1 MKNLYKT
8 TVTTKGARK
17 GHAKS
22 DDGILDV
29 KLSMPKSMGG
39 EGGNYTNPE
48 QLFGAGYSA
57 CFGGALQLAAKNHGI
72 DIDENVSVS
81 AVVKLGLTDEEENLQ
96 LSVVLDCY
104 LPGVDVETGE
114 KIVNEANEICPYS
127 RATRDNIDV
136 TLNLLVDE
144 D

>member
-29 KLSMPKSMGG
+29 QLSMPKSMGG
-39 EGGNYTNPE
+39 EGGDYTNPE
-48 QLFGAGYSA
+48 QLFAAGYSA
-57 CFGGALQLAAKNHGI
+57 CFGSALQVVAKKHKIELGE
-72 DIDENVSVS
+72 DLSVS
-81 AVVKLGLTDEEENLQ
+81 AVVELGQTEEENLQ
-96 LSVVLDCY
+96 LAVVLDCF

-114 KIVNEANEICPYS
+114 KLVNEAHVICPYS

>member
-1 MKNLYKT
+1 
-8 TVTTKGARK
+8 
-17 GHAKS
+17 
-22 DDGILDV
+22 
-29 KLSMPKSMGG
+29 MGG

-114 KIVNEANEICPYS
+114 KIVNEAHEICPYS

>member
-22 DDGILDV
+22 DDGILDL

-39 EGGNYTNPE
+39 EGGNFTNPE

-57 CFGGALQLAAKNHGI
+57 CFGSALQVVAKKH
-72 DIDENVSVS
+72 DIELGEDLSVS
-81 AVVKLGLTDEEENLQ
+81 AVVELGQTKDENLQ
-96 LSVVLDCY
+96 LAVILDCY

-114 KIVNEANEICPYS
+114 KIVNEAHEVCPYS

>member
-1 MKNLYKT
+1 MKKLYKT

-22 DDGILDV
+22 EDGILDV
-29 KLSMPKSMGG
+29 QLSMPKSMGG
-39 EGGNYTNPE
+39 DGGNFTNPE
-48 QLFGAGYSA
+48 QLFAAGYSA
-57 CFGGALQLAAKNHGI
+57 CFGSALQVVAKKH
-72 DIDENVSVS
+72 DIELGEDLSVS
-81 AVVKLGLTDEEENLQ
+81 AVVELGQTEEQELQ
-96 LSVVLDCY
+96 LAVILDCY

-114 KIVNEANEICPYS
+114 KIVNEAHEVCPYS

>member
-22 DDGILDV
+22 DDGLLDV
-29 KLSMPKSMGG
+29 QLSVPKSMGG
-39 EGGNYTNPE
+39 DGGKHTNPE
-48 QLFGAGYSA
+48 QLFAAGYSA
-57 CFGGALQLAAKNHGI
+57 CFGGALQLVAENHGVELNE
-72 DIDENVSVS
+72 DFSVS
-81 AVVKLGLTDEEENLQ
+81 AVVKLGQTEEENLQ
-96 LSVVLDCY
+96 LAVVLDCF
-104 LPGVDVETGE
+104 LPGVDVKTGE
-114 KIVNEANEICPYS
+114 KLINEAHEVCPYS

-136 TLNLLVDE
+136 TLNLLIEE

>member
-22 DDGILDV
+22 DDGKLDV

-39 EGGNYTNPE
+39 DGGDFTNPE

-57 CFGGALQLAAKNHGI
+57 CFGGALQQVAKKHAIELGE
-72 DIDENVSVS
+72 DLSVS
-81 AVVKLGLTDEEENLQ
+81 AVVKLGLTEEENLQ
-96 LSVVLDCY
+96 LSVTLDCF

-114 KIVNEANEICPYS
+114 KIVNEAHEVCPYS

>member
-22 DDGILDV
+22 DDGKLDV

-39 EGGNYTNPE
+39 DGGDFTNPE

-57 CFGGALQLAAKNHGI
+57 CFGGALQQVAKKH
-72 DIDENVSVS
+72 DIELGEDLSVS
-81 AVVKLGLTDEEENLQ
+81 AVVKLGLTEEENLQ
-96 LSVVLDCY
+96 LSVTLDCF

-114 KIVNEANEICPYS
+114 KIVNEAHEVCPYS